1 MLVSDMQEDTS
12 KQKKQQSEAV
22 RDISQKSKLQD
33 TTNPRP
39 IYLTMEEH
47 AKELEDNRRRLSA
60 ELFQSDEDWEEACA
74 IYAEQIEQWL
84 HHNTDELPPE
94 PCKHNPRKL

>member
-1 MLVSDMQEDTS
+1 MQEDTS

-22 RDISQKSKLQD
+22 KDISQKSKLQD
-33 TTNPRP
+33 SNPRP

-74 IYAEQIEQWL
+74 IYAEQIEHWL

-94 PCKHNPRKL
+94 PCKHNPQL